1 LGFTFGGYSN
11 YKLKGKRTKQMPSLK
26 TLWVYGKESQ
36 LPILRMIGDSKE
48 PVGAV
53 LIEGLSDDI
62 GQVIEKTI
70 KQKYPSC
77 LVRVRSEILGSE
89 KFAQWIHNPSENT
102 GSVNGLYCV
111 KQKVPD
117 AQVTKSMP
125 MSDKIKLMQASTIGF
140 DDDRTTP
147 AAPVAP
153 VTDLDDDEPTD
164 VKSNFSGTS
173 TATVTHGYTSFG
185 LRYSVINDP
194 KGKFCLPKQNEPDLS
209 SYSPLSPEAYFKDS
223 NVLAYAYKT
232 KGEYWFALTNAVNC
246 DGVMGAGMAKQFKD
260 ALPDSYFQ
268 DYRDYCSWYKDNKSA
283 VPGFGFCHL
292 AIVNDLYI
300 FGLPTKQT
308 YKDKLDLDLLKNGLR
323 SMLHLLQE
331 VRVAI
336 PPCQVLIPKRLGNG
350 LARPDGMTVKACN
363 SILEDAYLQV
373 IEECGDILPTTKLL
387 WLDEVK
393 SETNP
398 TLHTRVTN
406 ISLYAIYQR
415 DALVKNVPDQFL
427 NAIKIR
433 HFEGVRRLGKYLMSD
448 STGRT
453 YGFGVNAMSVTKE
466 EIKYDELNDFFV
478 DSNREPLWS
487 LDVDVEMVIILQW
500 LDWLKKN
507 PDETLVVM
515 TNNFAKYKWLINS
528 NQSISSYGCRS
539 LLARSGSLNLITKVW
554 QELSI
559 LKDRVWFT
567 WDEFYWDRDAIEE
580 LYSGESWS
588 NDPQNTVDEEVKKLS
603 FGFVNYLDD
612 NNKKQRKLAPKSIVP
627 APQALYTVWL
637 MSVQALYFTEER
649 TWKEGA
655 GFPFLPDW
663 HIMQKDFN
671 EITKFSNPKLIKKKF
686 NFK

>member
-1 LGFTFGGYSN
+1 
-11 YKLKGKRTKQMPSLK
+11 MPSLK

-36 LPILRMIGDSKE
+36 LPILRAIGDSKE

-62 GQVIEKTI
+62 GQVIEKSV
-70 KQKYPSC
+70 KQKYPNC
-77 LVRVRSEILGSE
+77 LVRTRSEIFGSE
-89 KFAQWIHNPSENT
+89 KFSEWIHNPNENKAN
-102 GSVNGLYCV
+102 VNGLYCV

-117 AQVTKSMP
+117 AKAMSMP
-125 MSDKIKLMQASTIGF
+125 EKMKLMQASTIAF
-140 DDDRTTP
+140 DDDRTVP
-147 AAPVAP
+147 AAPIAP
-153 VTDLDDDEPTD
+153 VVVDDDEPTD
-164 VKSNFSGTS
+164 VSTGARSG
-173 TATVTHGYTSFG
+173 ATVTHGYTSFG

-194 KGKFCLPKQNEPDLS
+194 KGKYRLPKQNQPDLS
-209 SYSPLSPEAYFKDS
+209 VYNPMSPEAYFKDS

-268 DYRDYCSWYKDNKSA
+268 DYIDYCSWYKDNKSA

-300 FGLPTKQT
+300 FGLPTKET
-308 YKDKLDLDLLKNGLR
+308 YKDKLDLELLKGGLK

-336 PPCQVLIPKRLGNG
+336 VPSQVLIPKRLGNG

-363 SILEDAYLQV
+363 SILEDVYLQV

-387 WLDEVK
+387 WLDEIN

-406 ISLYAIYQR
+406 ISLYAVYQR

-539 LLARSGSLNLITKVW
+539 LLARSGSLNIITKLW

-559 LKDRVWFT
+559 LKDRVWFI

-588 NDPQNTVDEEVKKLS
+588 NDPENTADKEIRKLS

-637 MSVQALYFTEER
+637 MNVQALYFTEER

-655 GFPFLPDW
+655 GLNPLPNW
-663 HIMQKDFN
+663 HIMQKDFT
-671 EITKFSNPKLIKKKF
+671 EITKFSNPRLLKKKF
-686 NFK
+686 NFNK